1 MGVRGRTVVVGVDQ
15 VRRSVLKGKVKLA
28 VVAPDAARNSLDKVL
43 PLLEARHVRVM
54 EAPSARELGEAVG
67 RESTV
72 AVGILD
78 AGLARGVAAV
88 GQQLAASSEWRKKES
103 KKR

>member
-1 MGVRGRTVVVGVDQ
+1 M
-15 VRRSVLKGKVKLA
+15 LKGKVKLA

-43 PLLEARHVRVM
+43 PLLEARHVRAM

-88 GQQLAASSEWRKKES
+88 GQQLATSSERRKKES
-103 KKR
+103 KKRK

>member
-1 MGVRGRTVVVGVDQ
+1 VVGVDQ

-54 EAPSARELGEAVG
+54 EAPSARELGAAVG

-88 GQQLAASSEWRKKES
+88 SEQLAASSEKRKDS
-103 KKR
+103 KKRW

>member
-1 MGVRGRTVVVGVDQ
+1 M
-15 VRRSVLKGKVKLA
+15 LKGKVKLA

-43 PLLEARHVRVM
+43 PLLEARHVRVV
-54 EAPSARELGEAVG
+54 EAPSARELGAAVG

-78 AGLARGVAAV
+78 AGLARGVAAE
-88 GQQLAASSEWRKKES
+88 GQQLAAGSERRKKES
-103 KKR
+103 RK

>member
-1 MGVRGRTVVVGVDQ
+1 MGVRGRTVVIGVDQ

-54 EAPSARELGEAVG
+54 EAPSARELGAAVG
-67 RESTV
+67 RASTA
-72 AVGILD
+72 AVGVLD
-78 AGLARGVAAV
+78 AQLARGMLVTEGHA
-88 GQQLAASSEWRKKES
+88 GD
-103 KKR
+103 